1 MPVAIRS
8 PAPRLAFRH
17 VTVIGMF
24 PLGTVLLPGEF
35 LPLHVFEPRYRTLV
49 HDCLKGSPEFGVVLI
64 ERGSEVGG
72 GDTRSDVGT
81 IARLVEAVE
90 LPDGRFA
97 LTCGG
102 TRRVRVRQW
111 LADDPYPRADVD
123 DWRDEA
129 VDMLDP
135 DDLITTERALRRVLA
150 LSAEA
155 GDAVARV
162 ATEISDDPVLA
173 TYHLCALAPL
183 GPADR
188 YRLLTR
194 AGPAERVALLAA
206 LLAEAEE
213 VLVLRL
219 EGGTATSG
227 PA

>member
-1 MPVAIRS
+1 
-8 PAPRLAFRH
+8 
-17 VTVIGMF
+17 MF

-72 GDTRSDVGT
+72 GDTRADVGT

-97 LTCGG
+97 LNCGG
-102 TRRVRVRQW
+102 TRRVRVTRW
-111 LADDPYPRADVD
+111 LDDDPYPRADVD
-123 DWRDEA
+123 DWKDEA
-129 VDMLDP
+129 IDTLDL
-135 DDLITTERALRRVLA
+135 DDVVTVERALRRVLA

-155 GDAVARV
+155 GDAVAPV
-162 ATEISDDPVLA
+162 ATEISGDPVLA

-194 AGPAERVALLAA
+194 AGPSERLALLAT
-206 LLAEAEE
+206 LLTEVEE

-219 EGGTATSG
+219 GGDTPRSDPT
-227 PA
+227 

>member
-1 MPVAIRS
+1 
-8 PAPRLAFRH
+8 
-17 VTVIGMF
+17 MF

-49 HDCLKGSPEFGVVLI
+49 HDCLKGTPEFGVVLI

-72 GDTRSDVGT
+72 GDTRADVGT

-97 LTCGG
+97 LNCGG
-102 TRRVRVRQW
+102 TRRVRVNRW
-111 LADDPYPRADVD
+111 LDDDPYPRADVD
-123 DWRDEA
+123 EWKDEGVDAFDRDEVA
-129 VDMLDP
+129 TV
-135 DDLITTERALRRVLA
+135 ERVLRRVLA

-155 GDAVARV
+155 GDAVAPV
-162 ATEISDDPVLA
+162 ATEISGDPVVA
-173 TYHLCALAPL
+173 TYHLCALAPF

-194 AGPAERVALLAA
+194 AGPSERLALLAT

-213 VLVLRL
+213 VLMLRL
-219 EGGTATSG
+219 EGGTAT
-227 PA
+227 PDPP

>member
-1 MPVAIRS
+1 M
-8 PAPRLAFRH
+8 
-17 VTVIGMF
+17 GMF

-72 GDTRSDVGT
+72 GDVRADVGT

-97 LTCGG
+97 LNCAG
-102 TRRVRVRQW
+102 TRRVRVQQW
-111 LADDPYPRADVD
+111 LDDDPYPRADIAV
-123 DWRDEA
+123 WKDEA
-129 VDMLDP
+129 VDTFDP
-135 DDLITTERALRRVLA
+135 EVLVPVERALRRVLA
-150 LSAEA
+150 LAAEA
-155 GDAVARV
+155 GDAVAPM
-162 ATEISDDPVLA
+162 ATAISDDPVLA
-173 TYHLCALAPL
+173 SYHLCALAPL

-194 AGPAERVALLAA
+194 AGPAERLALLTS
-206 LLAEAEE
+206 LLGEIEE

-219 EGGTATSG
+219 EGGAAAAD
-227 PA
+227 PP